1 MRLQKKSL
9 SRIALTDLLRR
20 RRTNLENFLNDMGI
34 VTYELLVSRCASMGV
49 TPPPEEQFLKARGNQ
64 VTHEISSPTEGIVV
78 LNPPPADDTLE
89 EILETDPSAETTQ
102 QDLQIEVAP
111 KKKRQKKTAD
121 SQ

>member
-49 TPPPEEQFLKARGNQ
+49 TPPSEEQFLKARGNQ

-78 LNPPPADDTLE
+78 LNPPPVDDTLE
-89 EILETDPSAETTQ
+89 EPLESDPAAETTQ
-102 QDLQIEVAP
+102 QDLHVEVAS
-111 KKKRQKKTAD
+111 KKKRQRR
-121 SQ
+121 Q